1 MQINSKSA
9 VAIDYTLTDEQGT
22 VIDSSQGGDPLWY
35 LHGYGNI
42 IPGLERELSGK
53 TVGDRLQVKV
63 APADG
68 YGERNEGLKQEV
80 TRDKFGDVDDLQE
93 GMQFQA
99 ETDAGPMVFTIVDV
113 SEEVVTVDGNHP
125 LAGMDLNFDVTVRDI
140 RDATDDEISHGH
152 IHGPGGHHH

>member
-1 MQINSKSA
+1 MQIDSKSA
-9 VAIDYTLTDEQGT
+9 VAIDYTLTDDQGT

-35 LHGYGNI
+35 LHGFGNI

-53 TVGDRLQVKV
+53 SVGDRLQVKV
-63 APADG
+63 APEDG
-68 YGERNEGLKQEV
+68 YGERNEGLQQDVSREQ
-80 TRDKFGDVDDLQE
+80 FGEIDDLQE

-99 ETDAGPMVFTIVDV
+99 QTDAGPMVFTIVNV

-125 LAGMDLNFDVTVRDI
+125 LAGMALNFDVTVRDI
-140 RDATDDEISHGH
+140 REATDDEISHGH